1 MFVQFVLMLLVQFI
15 KPPLRLKKKEKKKK
29 KKRKPR
35 QQREGVCLLVWD
47 CGCKGRKT
55 PKVGCEK
62 SSRISEMIRDFD
74 RFYNMTRHLS
84 TRLPREQL
92 GSWACLQ
99 ADASGMQAI
108 VCSPLTTTVGRR
120 LAFTIAFR
128 FVGHFER
135 NSLAMAELIPS
146 RLSFRTWA
154 ALSIKQPTALLEPQN
169 RVLGQAKAKQP
180 SSITHE
186 S

>member
-1 MFVQFVLMLLVQFI
+1 MSWISSEILTTQTHQLWICDCRVEARQNSTRYSGPVLTLVVLLCLQSIHSRLASRFGVLNLRRVVTVSHSKWAINGAGGRLFVQFVLMLLVQFI
-15 KPPLRLKKKEKKKK
+15 KPPLRLEKKKER

-74 RFYNMTRHLS
+74 RFYKMTRHLS

-92 GSWACLQ
+92 G
-99 ADASGMQAI
+99 M
-108 VCSPLTTTVGRR
+108 SP
-120 LAFTIAFR
+120 
-128 FVGHFER
+128 
-135 NSLAMAELIPS
+135 S
-146 RLSFRTWA
+146 
-154 ALSIKQPTALLEPQN
+154 
-169 RVLGQAKAKQP
+169 
-180 SSITHE
+180 
-186 S
+186 